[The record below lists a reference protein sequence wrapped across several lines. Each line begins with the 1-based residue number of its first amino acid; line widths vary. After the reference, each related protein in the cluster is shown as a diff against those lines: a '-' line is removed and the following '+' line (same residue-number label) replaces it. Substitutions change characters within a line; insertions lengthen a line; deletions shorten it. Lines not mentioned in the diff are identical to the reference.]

1 MSWSYVI
8 SYFIYHDH
16 IVYNSLYIILRNSI
30 EIALT
35 PLLNPTTH
43 PYSTT
48 HPLHHHTTLH
58 TKPHYPDLPMPRILN
73 INATVVEVYWYAPV
87 HPNGPLLQYRLY
99 RSKSGAA
106 GIFTRI
112 ASIDDQE
119 SKVYKD
125 SNLTPQTLYGYIV
138 EVSVVFILIVI
149 C

>member
-1 MSWSYVI
+1 
-8 SYFIYHDH
+8 
-16 IVYNSLYIILRNSI
+16 
-30 EIALT
+30 
-35 PLLNPTTH
+35 
-43 PYSTT
+43 
-48 HPLHHHTTLH
+48 
-58 TKPHYPDLPMPRILN
+58 MPRILN

-138 EVSVVFILIVI
+138 EVSVVFILNVI